1 MNTYAYGMCIKI
13 YNGMRTYMNMV
24 MRNGNVYLCGGMR
37 MHVNMKWEMA
47 MYIYVVLVNVT
58 EWILMHMVCVWK
70 IYNGMRTYM
79 NMEWEM
85 VMYMCMRNMNM

>member
-1 MNTYAYGMCIKI
+1 MVMHMVYAIMINVTKWIHMHMVCAWKI
-13 YNGMRTYMNMV
+13 YNGMRMY
-24 MRNGNVYLCGGMR
+24 
-37 MHVNMKWEMA
+37 VNMKWEMA

-58 EWILMHMVCVWK
+58 EWIHMHMVCVWK